1 MGKFAKQPF
10 CHQLSGGLF
19 GASDEP
25 GEKTADLVSERRTGL
40 WQLGDEIVVLLTLE
54 GEQTGEFVH
63 LFSEVIDLGLLQLDS
78 FIR

>member
-1 MGKFAKQPF
+1 MCSLWCFLWA
-10 CHQLSGGLF
+10 SGLF

-25 GEKTADLVSERRTGL
+25 GEKTADLVSKRRAGL
-40 WQLGDEIVVLLTLE
+40 WQLGDEIAVLFALE
-54 GEQTGEFVH
+54 GEQTGEFIH